1 MYRRKRS
8 LEVSLSLYFCF
19 ITLYFSICIY
29 DRTRTML
36 EDLFL
41 RFDPIGILEHERS
54 AAMLSEIIMNVFF
67 LYVSSS
73 YTYLFLIRIFFAYL
87 AILVY
92 KITNKQNKNYIFHI
106 IAKNASF
113 SFVSL
118 NPIP

>member
-1 MYRRKRS
+1 
-8 LEVSLSLYFCF
+8 
-19 ITLYFSICIY
+19 
-29 DRTRTML
+29 ML

-54 AAMLSEIIMNVFF
+54 DAMLSEIIMNVFF
-67 LYVSSS
+67 LYISSS
-73 YTYLFLIRIFFAYL
+73 YTYLFYAYL

-113 SFVSL
+113 SFISL